1 MLKYSVER
9 NVQILIEVLKANN
22 IKKIVVSPGATNVSF
37 VASVQYDDFFEVF
50 SAVDERG
57 AAYIACGLAAE
68 SGEAV
73 VITCTGA
80 TASRNYYPGITEA
93 FHKKFPILAVT
104 ASQDF
109 SNAGHLSPQF
119 IERTEHPTD
128 SVKISMQVPVVRN
141 ETDEWDATI
150 KINKAV
156 LELFRNGG
164 APVHINLASSY
175 KNEFISVDEMKK
187 VRVIKR
193 FSYNDE
199 LPDINKYKRIAIS
212 VGAHKAWSNELTK
225 KVDDFCK
232 IYNAVVIV
240 DHSSGYWGEYRV
252 LPTILATQNQH
263 YTELFDIDLLLHIG
277 EEHGDYYTN
286 SALSHCKEVW
296 RISEDGEIRDTF
308 KKLTNV
314 FQMDELKFFNYY
326 VTEEKKSE
334 VSNNEYYDMFISE
347 INKTYEMLPELPFSN
362 IWIAQNVSKRMPDN
376 SAIHIGVSN
385 TMRSWTFFD
394 FPQNTFSL
402 ANTGC
407 RGIDGAIA
415 TTLGMSLVNPEK
427 IHYAIMGDLTFF
439 YGLNALGN
447 RHWGNNVRLILI
459 NNGCGAEFN
468 LYQHRAFEIYEG
480 EKKEINAY
488 VAAGGHY
495 SSKSKDLVKH
505 FAEDLGF
512 EYFRVENKTEFNQ
525 ISDTLLDSKM
535 HNKPMIV
542 EIFTDTAEENEA
554 LKIVRTLRVD
564 KKSVVKQ
571 KIAGILGDSGVA
583 TIKKLIK

>member
-1 MLKYSVER
+1 MKRRCSVER

-22 IKKIVVSPGATNVSF
+22 VKKIVVSPGATNVSF
-37 VASVQYDDFFEVF
+37 VASVQYDDYFEVF

-80 TASRNYYPGITEA
+80 TASRNYFPGLTEA
-93 FHKKFPILAVT
+93 FHKKYPVLAVT

-128 SVKISMQVPVVRN
+128 SIKLSVQVPVVRN
-141 ETDEWDATI
+141 DVDEWDCTI

-156 LELFRNGG
+156 TELFRNGG
-164 APVHINLASSY
+164 APVHINLASNY
-175 KNEFISVDEMKK
+175 NNEFTTDMIKP
-187 VRVIKR
+187 VRIIKR
-193 FSYNDE
+193 YGYNDSF
-199 LPDINKYKRIAIS
+199 PDIKNYKRIAIS
-212 VGAHKAWSNELTK
+212 VGAHKVWSDELTK
-225 KVDDFCK
+225 SVDEFCK
-232 IYNAVVIV
+232 NNNAVVFV

-263 YTELFDIDLLLHIG
+263 YTDLFDTDLLLHIG
-277 EEHGDYYTN
+277 EEHGDYYAN
-286 SALSHCKEVW
+286 SVLARCKEVW

-308 KKLTNV
+308 KKLTKV
-314 FQMDELKFFNYY
+314 FQMDELTFFKHYAYQN
-326 VTEEKKSE
+326 EKTIKE
-334 VSNNEYYDMFISE
+334 NEYYHEISRE
-347 INKTYEMLPELPFSN
+347 IDHTYSMLPELPFSN
-362 IWIAQNVSKRMPDN
+362 IWIARYVSKRIPAN

-394 FPQNTFSL
+394 FPQHTLTL

-415 TTLGMSLVNPEK
+415 TTLGMSLVDPGR
-427 IHYAIMGDLTFF
+427 IHYAVMGDLTFF

-447 RHWGNNVRLILI
+447 RHWGNNARIILV

-468 LYQHRAFEIYEG
+468 LYQHRAYEIYEG
-480 EKKEINAY
+480 SKDEINAY

-495 SSKSKDLVKH
+495 SSKSKDTVKH

-512 EYFRVENKTEFNQ
+512 EYFRAENKEQFEEVSQ
-525 ISDTLLDSKM
+525 ELLDEKGRT
-535 HNKPMIV
+535 KPMIFEV
-542 EIFTDTAEENEA
+542 FTDTKDENEA

-564 KKSVVKQ
+564 KTSVMKQ
-571 KIAGILGDSGVA
+571 KIAGILGESGVSA
-583 TIKKLIK
+583 IKRIIK

>member
-1 MLKYSVER
+1 
-9 NVQILIEVLKANN
+9 
-22 IKKIVVSPGATNVSF
+22 
-37 VASVQYDDFFEVF
+37 
-50 SAVDERG
+50 
-57 AAYIACGLAAE
+57 
-68 SGEAV
+68 
-73 VITCTGA
+73 
-80 TASRNYYPGITEA
+80 
-93 FHKKFPILAVT
+93 
-104 ASQDF
+104 
-109 SNAGHLSPQF
+109 
-119 IERTEHPTD
+119 
-128 SVKISMQVPVVRN
+128 
-141 ETDEWDATI
+141 
-150 KINKAV
+150 
-156 LELFRNGG
+156 
-164 APVHINLASSY
+164 
-175 KNEFISVDEMKK
+175 MKK

-427 IHYAIMGDLTFF
+427 IHYAVMGDLTFF

-447 RHWGNNVRLILI
+447 RHWGNNVRLTI
-459 NNGCGAEFN
+459 
-468 LYQHRAFEIYEG
+468 R
-480 EKKEINAY
+480 
-488 VAAGGHY
+488 
-495 SSKSKDLVKH
+495 
-505 FAEDLGF
+505 
-512 EYFRVENKTEFNQ
+512 
-525 ISDTLLDSKM
+525 IS
-535 HNKPMIV
+535 IV
-542 EIFTDTAEENEA
+542 
-554 LKIVRTLRVD
+554 
-564 KKSVVKQ
+564 
-571 KIAGILGDSGVA
+571 
-583 TIKKLIK
+583 